1 MAYVDIKGDLLPEE
15 TRRIHRPTCAISD
28 CVLSLGLGTA
38 LYIAQNIEIFYNS
51 DGDRSFDR

>member
-1 MAYVDIKGDLLPEE
+1 MARVDNEGDLLPEE

-38 LYIAQNIEIFYNS
+38 LYIAQNTGIFFNS